1 MKIAFLGKGGSGKS
15 TISWL
20 ASEVSVASDTFT
32 LTIDAD
38 HNMDI
43 CHIYNV
49 SIDSGFPT
57 LHRNHAIFREFVGHK
72 EDSRWHQIVLDD
84 RTLPEFTINPTDQFT
99 AQVTRTLKNNHLIMV
114 TGLGTEDI
122 LHSGKCAHGHS
133 APLKY
138 YLPLLQLKPN
148 ERVIIDGVAG
158 VDMLNFGLF
167 TGADIQIGVVEPHPN
182 SIRVAREIL
191 RLGTTT
197 NTPTRLLIN
206 KARENEHYHSIKKE
220 FSDCLIGEIPAE
232 AALMDYNYSAVPE
245 TITKEMEKI
254 LTSLSDISQTS
265 TGFERLKTFEAN
277 KQAAKV

>member
-15 TISWL
+15 TVSWL
-20 ASEVSVASDTFT
+20 ASEVSVANNIHT

-43 CHIYNV
+43 CHIYDV
-49 SIDSGFPT
+49 SVDSNFPT
-57 LHRNHAIFREFVGHK
+57 LHRNHATFREFVGHK
-72 EDSRWHQIVLDD
+72 EDAKWHQIVLDG
-84 RTLPEFTINPTDQFT
+84 RTLPEFTINPADQFT
-99 AQVTRTLKNNHLIMV
+99 EQVTRTLKNNHLIMV

-138 YLPLLQLKPN
+138 YLPQLQLKSN

-167 TGADIQIGVVEPHPN
+167 TGADVQIGVVEPHPN

-206 KARENEHYHSIKKE
+206 KARNNEHYHSIKKE
-220 FSDCLIGEIPAE
+220 FAEYIIGEISTE
-232 AALMDYNYSAVPE
+232 VTLMDYDYSAVPE

-254 LTSLSDISQTS
+254 LNSLSNIPQTS